1 MELEKQY
8 VFAASRDSSQCRS
21 DALDTLLYN
30 NQTSKLKVYYLE
42 ANIKEVTTDSE
53 IAFSDIIVVIII
65 KMSLTTKLTD
75 KIWNPNFSTT
85 HSIRKPARIV
95 VKANY

>member
-8 VFAASRDSSQCRS
+8 AFAASRDSPQCRS

-53 IAFSDIIVVIII
+53 MSFSCSDHHQNV
-65 KMSLTTKLTD
+65 SNYQT
-75 KIWNPNFSTT
+75 
-85 HSIRKPARIV
+85 AR
-95 VKANY
+95 